1 MKSTLTPAVVIQRIA
16 SLFWVRRRLLLL
28 PVLLSIP
35 IGFGLG
41 FLLPKSFQSR
51 TLLLLQEQGGP
62 GLLGRETQVAPHQS
76 QDRFNGLQALLRS
89 DRVLESVVREI
100 AEDKSPMTSK
110 QMSIEVRQLQEAITI
125 TPLSSEIIEVRLRG
139 SKAEGLGKKLETITV
154 RLLESLLAPGDVI
167 MTAPRLVVE
176 RRREQ
181 LAAAERAYATVLK
194 QVRDLSTTA
203 LTDRALEELL
213 AAQRRTHKQIQG
225 LRAELALQD
234 AAQTPLD
241 RNIDAARAKLAQL
254 GSGNDAQR
262 MDVSIAQKQLER
274 LIELQ
279 SLERE
284 FENRTTQIA
293 GVTRP
298 ATGQASSSSAELAKE
313 LSHLSAEVEIARER
327 FVEAER
333 RFGTPIASQKF
344 QILRAPEQITIIDA
358 AKDPEFPRVGKTLIL
373 LMTVAAGGLL
383 GLGLALLVDFAD
395 PRIRSADTLARMTG
409 APVWGRL
416 PATR

>member
-1 MKSTLTPAVVIQRIA
+1 MKSMLTPAIAIQRIA

-28 PVLLSIP
+28 PILLSIP
-35 IGFGLG
+35 IGIGLG
-41 FLLPKSFQSR
+41 FLLPKSYQSR

-154 RLLESLLAPGDVI
+154 RLLESLLAPGDMI

-181 LAAAERAYATVLK
+181 LVAAERAYATVLK

-213 AAQRRTHKQIQG
+213 AAQRRTHKQIQV

-234 AAQTPLD
+234 GAQTPLSN
-241 RNIDAARAKLAQL
+241 NIDAARAKLAQL

-284 FENRTTQIA
+284 FETRTIQIA

-298 ATGQASSSSAELAKE
+298 AAGQGSSSAELAKE
-313 LSHLSAEVEIARER
+313 LSHLSAEVEVARER

-358 AKDPEFPRVGKTLIL
+358 AKDPEFPRVGRTLIL

-395 PRIRSADTLARMTG
+395 PRIRSADTVARMTG

-416 PATR
+416 PAAR

>member
-1 MKSTLTPAVVIQRIA
+1 
-16 SLFWVRRRLLLL
+16 
-28 PVLLSIP
+28 
-35 IGFGLG
+35 
-41 FLLPKSFQSR
+41 
-51 TLLLLQEQGGP
+51 
-62 GLLGRETQVAPHQS
+62 
-76 QDRFNGLQALLRS
+76 
-89 DRVLESVVREI
+89 
-100 AEDKSPMTSK
+100 
-110 QMSIEVRQLQEAITI
+110 
-125 TPLSSEIIEVRLRG
+125 
-139 SKAEGLGKKLETITV
+139 
-154 RLLESLLAPGDVI
+154 
-167 MTAPRLVVE
+167 
-176 RRREQ
+176 
-181 LAAAERAYATVLK
+181 LK